1 MSECPNCGQRQ
12 VLPYK
17 NGWLKKRMSVLR
29 ITVAGLALALIYST
43 AATALPLKAILHER
57 PPIHLPKDFESK
69 RPGPDVDTEYR
80 GYSREEEKTRP
91 DGRGAICRDRDERDR
106 CQER

>member
-43 AATALPLKAILHER
+43 AATAGRFPTIHER
-57 PPIHLPKDFESK
+57 PPIHLSQDFRSE
-69 RPGPDVDTEYR
+69 RPGPDVNTEYR
-80 GYSREEEKTRP
+80 GYREEEKTRP
-91 DGRGAICRDRDERDR
+91 DGRRAICQDRDERNR
-106 CQER
+106 CEER